1 MLKREGMRG
10 KGLLIS
16 SSLTLYLSVSL
27 PETPK
32 DLFLPSSSWS
42 IPEFLLYPFSSF
54 FHFEIWLFIPP
65 GFHSL
70 LNSFAVPFD
79 VVVSSSWYS
88 SSSLCR
94 VLFLLSLFLCF
105 LSTWSFTWFLLSFPF
120 SFSVCLRVWHP
131 VYSSWYLADFF
142 FLWLCLYFFSFRIH
156 GLFHLSRRTTCFDVI
171 SGSLLPQLDSVRFSL
186 ADWRHALHFA
196 GRLLLF
202 TPNDGNQVHEI
213 HHFSWFRNR
222 RVAGIHWIL
231 VFNWM
236 DCCIHRRCS
245 YYVCFGSKI
254 LIRSSSQVHSHRIC
268 NSILATNFI
277 QYLNL

>member
-54 FHFEIWLFIPP
+54 FHFGIWLFIPP

-88 SSSLCR
+88 SSSFCR
-94 VLFLLSLFLCF
+94 VLFLLSLFLCL

-142 FLWLCLYFFSFRIH
+142 FSDFVSISFPSGFMVSSICHDERPALMLSLALFFPNLILSGLVWPIEGMPYILRVVSYF
-156 GLFHLSRRTTCFDVI
+156 
-171 SGSLLPQLDSVRFSL
+171 LPQTMAIKSMRSIISRGLGIGEWQVYIGFLSSIGWTAAYIVAALIMFASDRRF
-186 ADWRHALHFA
+186 WF
-196 GRLLLF
+196 GLLLKF
-202 TPNDGNQVHEI
+202 IVI
-213 HHFSWFRNR
+213 AF
-222 RVAGIHWIL
+222 A
-231 VFNWM
+231 
-236 DCCIHRRCS
+236 
-245 YYVCFGSKI
+245 
-254 LIRSSSQVHSHRIC
+254 
-268 NSILATNFI
+268 I
-277 QYLNL
+277 QYSLQTSFSI